1 MRSFRRRLAM
11 TAAVVVLVGGAGACG
26 GDDDDDQVGGDSTEE
41 TVDDGGGDGSG
52 EDAADEDLQ
61 VDNCTLLTNEEVSG
75 LAGAELE
82 ASEDSMLGCAWV
94 VPGEV
99 VADFTLDS
107 FRSDQSALDHGAE
120 LAPSAEVI
128 ELDGVGDEAVALAVD
143 GSVNFIVA
151 KQGDLGVVLVT
162 TFLDVTPDSP
172 ALDAAGE
179 LAVTALG
186 RLADAT

>member
-11 TAAVVVLVGGAGACG
+11 TAAVVALVGGAGACG
-26 GDDDDDQVGGDSTEE
+26 GDDDDQGGGGSTEE
-41 TVDDGGGDGSG
+41 TVDNGGGDGAG
-52 EDAADEDLQ
+52 EDAADEDLD
-61 VDNCTLLTNEEVSG
+61 VDSCTLLTNEEASG
-75 LAGAELE
+75 LAGEELE
-82 ASEDSMLGCAWV
+82 ASEDSLLGCAWV

-107 FRSDQSALDHGAE
+107 FRSDQSARDRGAE

-162 TFLDVTPDSP
+162 TFLDVTADSP

>member
-1 MRSFRRRLAM
+1 MRSIRCRLAM
-11 TAAVVVLVGGAGACG
+11 TAAVVVLIGGAGACG
-26 GDDDDDQVGGDSTEE
+26 GDDDDQGGGDSTEE
-41 TVDDGGGDGSG
+41 TVGNGGGGSD
-52 EDAADEDLQ
+52 EDAADEDLD
-61 VDNCTLLTNEEVSG
+61 VDSCTLLTNEEVSG
-75 LAGAELE
+75 LAGEELE
-82 ASEDSMLGCAWV
+82 ASEDSLLGCAWV

-107 FRSDQSALDHGAE
+107 FRSDQSARDRGAE

-172 ALDAAGE
+172 ALGAAGE

-186 RLADAT
+186 RLTDAT